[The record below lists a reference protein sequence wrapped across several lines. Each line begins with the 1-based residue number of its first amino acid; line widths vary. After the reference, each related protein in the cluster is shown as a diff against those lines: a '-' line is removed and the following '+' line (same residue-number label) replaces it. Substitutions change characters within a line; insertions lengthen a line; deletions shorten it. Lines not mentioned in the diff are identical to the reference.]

1 MLACRLQHARQNR
14 CLIQAS
20 DWVQCHPQRLGR
32 AWDFQQYY
40 DVFAVLYISFPLT
53 HDLPK
58 TPFFTREPFTVRG
71 CRSKKKK
78 KKIVAFNFL
87 KHP

>member
-1 MLACRLQHARQNR
+1 MLARRLQHARQNR

-20 DWVQCHPQRLGR
+20 DWVQCHPQKLGR

-58 TPFFTREPFTVRG
+58 TPFYQRTIY
-71 CRSKKKK
+71 C
-78 KKIVAFNFL
+78 
-87 KHP
+87 